1 MNLEIE
7 HTHNKRELASALAR
21 SASSGQARPLGEWS
35 SMARAA
41 GRLAG
46 ETRGVVLKAIRQ
58 AVAAEHGER
67 AAAIVARFGELVG
80 GFGQ

>member
-1 MNLEIE
+1 MNLE
-7 HTHNKRELASALAR
+7 HTHGGRELASALAR
-21 SASSGQARPLGEWS
+21 SAVSGQSRPLGEWS

-41 GRLAG
+41 GRMAG